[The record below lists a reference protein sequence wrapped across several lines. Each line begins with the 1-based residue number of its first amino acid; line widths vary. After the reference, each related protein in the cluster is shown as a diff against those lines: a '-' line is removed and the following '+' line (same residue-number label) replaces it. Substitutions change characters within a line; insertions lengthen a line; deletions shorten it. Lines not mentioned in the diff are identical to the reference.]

1 MLKGRCPTAA
11 RLCLSGIDDQR
22 PRLRHSSSIPKLGRE
37 FAHAHA
43 QDRCNRCV
51 SPVRSRAPGSKLS
64 KLPCPF
70 GMKRARV
77 VTLNAALGPLDYRVP
92 DGMQVEPGS
101 VVVVPL
107 GPRQL
112 LGVSW
117 EPDRLKTQEVGD
129 NRLRPLAGV
138 LDVRPIAAPLRR
150 LCEWTADYYL
160 SPLAS
165 VLRMVL
171 PSSAALDGPRQ
182 LTEYRPTG
190 LIPDRLTPQREKA
203 LSAIQGRQ
211 GTVRE
216 LAAHAEVSDAVMRGL
231 VNAGAL
237 EAVAVD
243 ADRALACPD
252 ADFAPPDLNDDQ
264 KDAAA
269 SLSAAIGKGFDPVLL
284 DGVTGSGKTEVYFE
298 AIAECLRQGKQALVL
313 LPEIALTEPFLKR
326 FEARFGCAPVAWHS
340 GLRSSERRR
349 NWRGIASGEA
359 RVTVGARSALFL
371 PYPTLGLIIV
381 DEAHEPSFKQEEGV
395 QYHAR
400 DTAVMRAK
408 FEDIPVILSS
418 ATPAIESRHMVEV
431 GRYREVSLPQ
441 RFAGAAMPEIRAID
455 LTEDPPPRGRWLAPT
470 LVAELEANLA
480 RGEQS
485 LLFLNRR
492 GFAPLTL
499 CRNCGHRFQCPNC
512 TAWMVEHR
520 LMHRLACHH
529 CGHVMPPPKACP
541 ECGEEDT
548 LVACGPGVERIAD
561 EVAELFPDAHAAI
574 VTSDTIWS
582 PQRAAEFVD
591 AMERQEIDI
600 VVGTQLVTK
609 GYHFPNL
616 TLVGVVDADLGLAG
630 GDLRAAERSFQQIQ
644 QVAGRA
650 GRADK
655 PGRVL
660 VQTHD
665 PDAPVI
671 AALVKG
677 DAPGFYAAETDARRE
692 AAMPPFGR
700 LAAIIVSAEDAGD
713 ADSVARRIANRAP
726 EVDGMAV
733 FGPAPAPLAMLRGR
747 HRQRLLVHARRSLDV
762 QDVIRDW
769 LADIEWNPKVR
780 VSVDVDPHSFL

>member
-1 MLKGRCPTAA
+1 
-11 RLCLSGIDDQR
+11 
-22 PRLRHSSSIPKLGRE
+22 
-37 FAHAHA
+37 
-43 QDRCNRCV
+43 
-51 SPVRSRAPGSKLS
+51 
-64 KLPCPF
+64 
-70 GMKRARV
+70 MKRVRV
-77 VTLNAALGPLDYRVP
+77 VTLNAALEPLDYRVP
-92 DGMQVEPGS
+92 EGMTVEPGCI
-101 VVVVPL
+101 VVAPL

-112 LGVSW
+112 LGVAW
-117 EPDRLKTQEVGD
+117 EPERLPTKEVPD
-129 NRLRPLAGV
+129 ARLRPLAGV
-138 LDVRPIAAPLRR
+138 MDVPPLAAPLRR

-160 SPLAS
+160 NPLAS

-182 LTEYRPTG
+182 LVEYRPTG
-190 LIPDRLTPQREKA
+190 LVPDRLTPQREKA
-203 LSAIQGRQ
+203 LASLEGRQ
-211 GTVRE
+211 GTIRE
-216 LAAHAEVSDAVMRGL
+216 LAAHAGVSDAVLRGL
-231 VNAGAL
+231 VNAGAI
-237 EAVAVD
+237 EAVAID
-243 ADRALACPD
+243 ADRPLSCPD
-252 ADFAPPDLNDDQ
+252 PDFAPPGLNHDQ
-264 KDAAA
+264 RQAAESLA
-269 SLSAAIGKGFDPVLL
+269 SAVGKGFDPVLL

-298 AIAECLRQGKQALVL
+298 AIAECLRRNMQALVL
-313 LPEIALTEPFLKR
+313 LPEIALTQPFLNR
-326 FEARFGCAPVAWHS
+326 FEARFGCAPIAWHS
-340 GLRSSERRR
+340 DLRSSQRRR
-349 NWRGIASGEA
+349 AWRGIASGEA
-359 RVTVGARSALFL
+359 AVTVGARSALFL
-371 PYPTLGLIIV
+371 PYARLGLIVV

-408 FEDIPVILSS
+408 FDDIPVILST
-418 ATPAIESRHMVEV
+418 ATPPIESKHMVELN
-431 GRYREVSLPQ
+431 RYREVSLTA
-441 RFAGAAMPEIRAID
+441 RFAGALMPDIRAID
-455 LTEDPPPRGRWLAPT
+455 LTEDRPERGRWLAPQ
-470 LVAELEANLA
+470 LVSEIKTNLE

-499 CRNCGHRFQCPNC
+499 CRHCGHRFQCPNC

-520 LMHRLACHH
+520 LMRRLACHH

-541 ECGEEDT
+541 ECGEEDS

-561 EVAELFPDAHAAI
+561 EVATLFPEARTAI

-582 PQRAAEFVD
+582 PLRAAEFVAAMD
-591 AMERQEIDI
+591 AGAIDV

-650 GRADK
+650 GRGNK
-655 PGRVL
+655 PGRVF

-677 DAPGFYAAETDARRE
+677 DAAGFYAAETEARRE

-700 LAAIIVSAEDAGD
+700 LAAIIVSAEDASQ
-713 ADSVARRIANRAP
+713 AEAVARRIGQAAP
-726 EVDGMAV
+726 EVEGMAV

-762 QDVIRDW
+762 QEVIRDW
-769 LADIEWNPKVR
+769 LAKIEWSAKVR
-780 VSVDVDPHSFL
+780 VSVDVDPYSFL

>member
-1 MLKGRCPTAA
+1 
-11 RLCLSGIDDQR
+11 
-22 PRLRHSSSIPKLGRE
+22 
-37 FAHAHA
+37 
-43 QDRCNRCV
+43 
-51 SPVRSRAPGSKLS
+51 
-64 KLPCPF
+64 
-70 GMKRARV
+70 MKRARV
-77 VTLNAALGPLDYRVP
+77 VTMNAALGPLDYQIP
-92 DGMQVEPGS
+92 KGMDVEPGS
-101 VVVVPL
+101 VVVAPL

-112 LGVSW
+112 LGVAW
-117 EPDRLKTQEVGD
+117 EAERLPSNEVPDA
-129 NRLRPLAGV
+129 RLRPLAATI
-138 LDVRPIAAPLRR
+138 DVPPIAAALRR

-160 SPLAS
+160 APLAS

-171 PSSAALDGPRQ
+171 PSSSALDGPRQ

-190 LIPDRLTPQREKA
+190 EVPDRLTPQREKA
-203 LSAIQGRQ
+203 LAALEGRQ
-211 GTVRE
+211 GTIRE
-216 LAAHAEVSDAVMRGL
+216 LADHTGVSDSVMRGL
-231 VNAGAL
+231 VHAGAL
-237 EAVAVD
+237 EAVTII
-243 ADRALACPD
+243 ADRPLPRPD
-252 ADFAPPDLNDDQ
+252 PDHAPPDLNDDQ
-264 KDAAA
+264 R
-269 SLSAAIGKGFDPVLL
+269 SAAESLVLSIGKGFDPVLL

-340 GLRSSERRR
+340 DLRSSQRRR
-349 NWRGIASGEA
+349 AWRGIANGEA
-359 RVTVGARSALFL
+359 QVTVGARSALFL
-371 PYPTLGLIIV
+371 PYPNLGLIVV
-381 DEAHEPSFKQEEGV
+381 DEAHEPSFKQEDGV

-418 ATPAIESRHMVEV
+418 ATPAIESKQMVEL
-431 GRYREVSLPQ
+431 GRYRDVSLPQ
-441 RFAGAAMPEIRAID
+441 RFAGASLPEIRAID
-455 LTEDPPPRGRWLAPT
+455 LTKDPPPRGRWLAPS
-470 LVAELEANLA
+470 LVEELAANLA

-499 CRNCGHRFQCPNC
+499 CRHCGHRFQCPNC

-529 CGHVMPPPKACP
+529 CGHVMPRPKACP
-541 ECGEEDT
+541 ECGEEDS

-561 EVAELFPDAHAAI
+561 EVAELFPDARTAI

-582 PQRAAEFVD
+582 PLRAAEFVG
-591 AMERQEIDI
+591 AMEAEAID
-600 VVGTQLVTK
+600 VVIGTQLVTK

-650 GRADK
+650 GRGDK
-655 PGRVL
+655 PGRVF
-660 VQTHD
+660 VQTHE
-665 PDAPVI
+665 PGAPVI
-671 AALVKG
+671 AALVSG

-700 LAAIIVSAEDAGD
+700 LAAIVVSAEDASE
-713 ADSVARRIANRAP
+713 AEAVARRIGHAAP
-726 EVDGMAV
+726 EVEGMAV

-769 LADIEWNPKVR
+769 LAELDWSAKVR
-780 VSVDVDPHSFL
+780 VSVDVDPYSFL